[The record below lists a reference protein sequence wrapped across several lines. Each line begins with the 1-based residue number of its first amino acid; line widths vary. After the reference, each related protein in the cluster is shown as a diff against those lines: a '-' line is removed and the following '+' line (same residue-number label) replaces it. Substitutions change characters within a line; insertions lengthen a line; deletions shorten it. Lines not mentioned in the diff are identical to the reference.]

1 MNRQSRTLLVVFVA
15 LAAAAIASYSVYTAI
30 SRIPVREVEIATRSA
45 VVAAKGM
52 PMGTRIAA
60 DTVKVVAWPERTPLA
75 GGFSS
80 VDQVLERGL
89 ISAVVE
95 NEPLTESKLAP
106 KEAGA
111 GRPPSIPEGMRAMS
125 VKVNEVIGV
134 AGFVVPGTHVDV
146 MVILQN
152 EKANGLARVV
162 VSNVQVLTAGTR
174 YDQENARKD
183 GKPIPSTVVTLMVN
197 PLDAEKIALAQA
209 EGQLMLSLRNPL
221 DTAPTDSRG
230 VRTGTLF
237 AGSSPA
243 SSSDNL
249 PRAIKPRPLP
259 AAVPPPPPPATRAY
273 TVEAIRAAKR
283 TEEVVREENV
293 P

>member
-1 MNRQSRTLLVVFVA
+1 MNRQSRTLVVVVVA
-15 LAAAAIASYSVYTAI
+15 LAAAGVASYGVYRAI
-30 SRIPVREVEIATRSA
+30 SRIPIREVEVATRSA
-45 VVAAKGM
+45 VVAAATM
-52 PMGTRIAA
+52 PMGTRITA
-60 DTVKVVAWPERTPLA
+60 DSVKLVAWPARTPLA

-80 VDQVLERGL
+80 VEDVVNRGL

-111 GRPPSIPEGMRAMS
+111 GLPPSIPAGMRAMS

-152 EKANGLARVV
+152 QKADGLARVV

-174 YDQENARKD
+174 YDQENSRKD
-183 GKPIPSTVVTLMVN
+183 GKPIPSTVVTLMVS
-197 PLDAEKIALAQA
+197 PPDAEKIALAQA
-209 EGQLMLSLRNPL
+209 EGQIMLSLRNPL

-230 VRTGTLF
+230 ARTATLF
-237 AGSSPA
+237 SGSA
-243 SSSDNL
+243 TANAAVEA
-249 PRAIKPRPLP
+249 PRVIKPQPQP
-259 AAVPPPPPPATRAY
+259 VAVAPTPPPAPRPY
-273 TVEAIRAAKR
+273 MVEAIRAAKR